1 MNASLTDELYSQLEG
16 APLQR
21 MSQQLGIGPAQMA
34 GAVSAAL
41 PLLIGALGRNASRD
55 DGADAIYRALEK
67 DHRGLEIGDV
77 LGTVLGGGGQGEDI
91 LGHIFGNRLPRAQQG
106 VGQATGLGGDK
117 GAALLRILAPLV
129 MAYLARRMTQGR
141 QQAAMDT
148 SRLPQVLGRELGKEH
163 QRVRQ
168 QGGLG
173 GGLLGAVL
181 DRDGDGR
188 LDLGDILDVAG
199 GVLGGRR

>member
-67 DHRGLEIGDV
+67 DHSGLEIGDV
-77 LGTVLGGGGQGEDI
+77 LGSVLGGGGQGEDI
-91 LGHIFGNRLPRAQQG
+91 LGHIFGGRLPRAQQG

-117 GAALLRILAPLV
+117 GAALLRMLAPLV
-129 MAYLARRMTQGR
+129 MAYLARRMSQGR
-141 QQAAMDT
+141 QQAAVES
-148 SRLPQVLGRELGKEH
+148 SRLPQILGRELGEEH
-163 QRVRQ
+163 QRVQQ

-188 LDLGDILDVAG
+188 LDLGDILDMAG

>member
-148 SRLPQVLGRELGKEH
+148 SRLPQVLGRELGEEH

>member
-67 DHRGLEIGDV
+67 DHSGLEIGDV
-77 LGTVLGGGGQGEDI
+77 LGSVLGGGGQGEDI
-91 LGHIFGNRLPRAQQG
+91 LGHIFGGRLPRAQQG

-117 GAALLRILAPLV
+117 GAALLRMLAPLV
-129 MAYLARRMTQGR
+129 MAYLARRMSQGR
-141 QQAAMDT
+141 QQAAMES
-148 SRLPQVLGRELGKEH
+148 SRLPQILGRELGEEH
-163 QRVRQ
+163 QRVQQ

-188 LDLGDILDVAG
+188 LDLGDILDMAG